1 MLNITVGS
9 TLIELYINGKLQGTT
24 SGETHTYDISY
35 DVTTLALHGR
45 SDDVIAG
52 ILVSDANGEVLSGDH
67 WRCTAAYNSTD
78 W

>member
-1 MLNITVGS
+1 MNITVGN
-9 TLIELYINGKLQGTT
+9 TLIELYINGRLLEIV

-35 DVTTLALHGR
+35 DVTTLAVRGR